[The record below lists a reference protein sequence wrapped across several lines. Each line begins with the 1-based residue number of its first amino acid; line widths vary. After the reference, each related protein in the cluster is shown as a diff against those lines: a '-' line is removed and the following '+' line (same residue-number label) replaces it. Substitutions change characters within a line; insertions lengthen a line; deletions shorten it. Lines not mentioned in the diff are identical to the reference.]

1 MDRLLNLNPMDIEE
15 QKNLAKSFN
24 LSSKTPSELIQ
35 LLQKSIKS
43 KFGIYS
49 KTDKRNMMLDWFET
63 EVNRLVS
70 QGMEEEAA
78 EEQAYEYAEELWN
91 RSQRSIN
98 NIPPYHFWT
107 IEKEIDDVVYDS
119 VMQINENENCEIKIF
134 TFDAKSSSLE
144 EYKRLLKT
152 IDESQVASVLL
163 IKYFA
168 MAKGVLFEWLRDDI
182 KHWSEK
188 KYSAIITT
196 PLISETPTQSM
207 IGLGILQTALISE

>member
-49 KTDKRNMMLDWFET
+49 KTNKRNMMLDWFET

-78 EEQAYEYAEELWN
+78 AEQAYEYAEELWN
-91 RSQRSIN
+91 RSQRSI
-98 NIPPYHFWT
+98 
-107 IEKEIDDVVYDS
+107 
-119 VMQINENENCEIKIF
+119 
-134 TFDAKSSSLE
+134 KSISGDMD
-144 EYKRLLKT
+144 RLLK
-152 IDESQVASVLL
+152 L
-163 IKYFA
+163 
-168 MAKGVLFEWLRDDI
+168 
-182 KHWSEK
+182 
-188 KYSAIITT
+188 
-196 PLISETPTQSM
+196 QSY
-207 IGLGILQTALISE
+207 GYK

>member
-1 MDRLLNLNPMDIEE
+1 MDINE
-15 QKNLAKSFN
+15 QKNLATSYN
-24 LSSKTPSELIQ
+24 LATTTTKELIQ

-49 KTDKRNMMLDWFET
+49 KPDKRNMMLDWFET

-78 EEQAYEYAEELWN
+78 AEQAYEYAEELWN

-163 IKYFA
+163 IKNFA

-188 KYSAIITT
+188 KYYAIITT

>member
-1 MDRLLNLNPMDIEE
+1 MTKEDVR
-15 QKNLAKSFN
+15 KNR
-24 LSSKTPSELIQ
+24 
-35 LLQKSIKS
+35 
-43 KFGIYS
+43 
-49 KTDKRNMMLDWFET
+49 DKWR
-63 EVNRLVS
+63 
-70 QGMEEEAA
+70 
-78 EEQAYEYAEELWN
+78 
-91 RSQRSIN
+91 
-98 NIPPYHFWT
+98 
-107 IEKEIDDVVYDS
+107 
-119 VMQINENENCEIKIF
+119 ENENCEIKIF

-163 IKYFA
+163 IKNFA

-188 KYSAIITT
+188 KYYAIITT